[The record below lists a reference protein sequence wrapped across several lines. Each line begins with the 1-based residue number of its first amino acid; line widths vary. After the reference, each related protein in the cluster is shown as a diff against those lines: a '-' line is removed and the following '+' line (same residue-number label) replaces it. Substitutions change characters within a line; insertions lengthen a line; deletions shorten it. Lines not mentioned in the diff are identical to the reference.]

1 RRHRQRRHA
10 FLLRVR
16 VAQLSRQ
23 RTAAEDEHRAVLL
36 LRLEEDLQPAR
47 RLHTLAQL
55 RDQTTVL
62 VVAGATRPTIRDA
75 TLRVDRREIE
85 RDRDVAG
92 LEREI
97 DAERGQDAAPD
108 VVARRVVSKE
118 REVTR
123 SAPRRDAVADRLVQT
138 ERRTPC
144 E

>member
-1 RRHRQRRHA
+1 
-10 FLLRVR
+10 
-16 VAQLSRQ
+16 
-23 RTAAEDEHRAVLL
+23 
-36 LRLEEDLQPAR
+36 
-47 RLHTLAQL
+47 
-55 RDQTTVL
+55 
-62 VVAGATRPTIRDA
+62 PTIRDA

-85 RDRDVAG
+85 PDRDVAR

-144 E
+144 ERVQVGWRGSFQLGRPARLERQPAQAV